1 VNRALAIDLEFDKLQ
16 TLVSAQAQTRLGR
29 ALLTTFDG
37 LPPLAEAIRS
47 ARLTEAFDRLIDDD
61 GRLSLEGVDDAVE
74 WLEPGAPAPTEPSH
88 LLALI
93 TLARRIN
100 TARARLKSGR
110 AEVFEI
116 GATLPDTS
124 ELIAHVAPRIRRD
137 GTVDDQASPELA
149 RLRRL
154 IGRARHDLVRQLD
167 GIRKSH
173 PDITIDSPPTVRRD
187 RYCLPVR
194 ANARGQLP
202 GLLLD
207 TSGSGATAFVEP
219 FGVVELNND
228 LANAIA
234 GERHEV
240 QRIVAEIAAQFLG
253 FRDQLSAAVTTL
265 AKLDAV
271 QARAQF
277 GRLFDGLVVVPGEG
291 SELLL
296 RQARHPLL
304 DERLQTLRADVFSE
318 GEQRDPSHR
327 VVPLDFR
334 LPEGVRTL
342 VISGPNAGGKTVA
355 LKTLGMMVLMCYHG
369 IPLPV
374 DDGTLIPG
382 FDQIWCH
389 IGDEQDVSA
398 DLSTFSGAMAAT
410 ARLLDRADE
419 QTLVLYDEL
428 GAGTDPLEGA
438 ALGCALLEELTD
450 RGCLSVATTHL
461 AAIAMVAGDAEG
473 MDNGAMEFDEAE
485 GRPTYSLTIGR
496 PGRSRALEIASRSGI
511 PASVLG
517 RASDLLG
524 GQHLELDRWLSRL
537 EELEQEL
544 IGDRE
549 TCARQQREL
558 RALQRD
564 VEQQVEQ
571 LRREREQL
579 PKELARERDLLRR
592 RAQRR
597 LDEALARLDELI
609 SRQEKIGKRHRQRIR
624 SEALA
629 FDDRPPEVGD
639 EISTAPEP
647 GARVKVISLDRS
659 GTLSAIRGTQAQV
672 MVDGKRLWVAAA
684 DLAPDDRAE
693 PPPPNATVEV
703 TSDEPSV
710 SELVLLGMDSELA
723 RDELERFLDQ
733 ALADGPARVRVI
745 HGHGTGVLR
754 RTVADVCRSHPAV
767 RSFRHPPQH
776 LGGTGVTEVTLD
788 VGE

>member
-1 VNRALAIDLEFDKLQ
+1 VNRALAVDLEFDKLQ

-29 ALLTTFDG
+29 DLLTTFDG
-37 LPPLAEAIRS
+37 LPPLAEAVRS
-47 ARLTEAFDRLIDDD
+47 ARLTRALDRLIDDD

-74 WLEPGAPAPTEPSH
+74 WLEPDAPAPTEPSH

-93 TLARRIN
+93 TLARRIS
-100 TARARLKSGR
+100 TARARLRSGH
-110 AEVFEI
+110 AEVSEI
-116 GATLPDTS
+116 GDTLPDTS
-124 ELIAHVAPRIRRD
+124 ELIAQVAPRIRRD
-137 GTVDDQASPELA
+137 GTIDDQASPELA

-154 IGRARHDLVRQLD
+154 IGRVRHDLVQQLD
-167 GIRKSH
+167 GIRRSH
-173 PDITIDSPPTVRRD
+173 PEVVIDAPPTVRRD

-194 ANARGQLP
+194 ANVRGQLP

-228 LANAIA
+228 LADAIA

-240 QRIVAEIAAQFLG
+240 QRIVAEIAARFLAM
-253 FRDQLSAAVTTL
+253 RDQLTAAVSTL
-265 AKLDAV
+265 AELDAV

-277 GRLFDGLVVVPGEG
+277 GRLCDGLVVIPGEG

-304 DERLQTLRADVFSE
+304 DERLQALRADVFGD
-318 GEQRDPSHR
+318 GEKRDPSHR

-355 LKTLGMMVLMCYHG
+355 LKTLGMMALMCYHG

-374 DDGTLIPG
+374 EDGTLIPELSH
-382 FDQIWCH
+382 IWCH
-389 IGDEQDVSA
+389 IGDEQDVAA
-398 DLSTFSGAMAAT
+398 DLSTFSGAMTAT

-438 ALGCALLEELTD
+438 ALGCALLEEVTD
-450 RGCLSVATTHL
+450 RSCLSVATTHL
-461 AAIAMVAGDAEG
+461 AAIAMAAGEADG

-485 GRPTYSLTIGR
+485 GRPTYTLTIGR

-511 PASVLG
+511 PRSVLD

-524 GQHLELDRWLSRL
+524 GQHLELDRWLRRL

-558 RALQRD
+558 HALQQD

-571 LRREREQL
+571 LQGEREQL
-579 PKELARERDLLRR
+579 PKELAHERDLLRR

-597 LDEALARLDELI
+597 LDEALARLDEAI
-609 SRQEKIGKRHRQRIR
+609 AHQEKIGRRQRQRIR
-624 SEALA
+624 EEALA
-629 FDDRPPEVGD
+629 FDERPTEVGD
-639 EISTAPEP
+639 DAPPELEL
-647 GARVKVISLDRS
+647 GAHVKILSLSRG
-659 GTLSAIRGTQAQV
+659 GTVSAIRGTQAQV
-672 MVDGKRLWVAAA
+672 MVDGKRLWVATS
-684 DLAPDDRAE
+684 DLAPDDGAGS
-693 PPPPNATVEV
+693 PLPNATVEV
-703 TSDEPSV
+703 TSDQRTG
-710 SELVLLGMDSELA
+710 SELVLLGMDSERA
-723 RDELERFLDQ
+723 REELERFLDQ
-733 ALADGPARVRVI
+733 ALADGPSRVRVV

-754 RTVADVCRSHPAV
+754 RTVAEVCRSHPAV

-788 VGE
+788 LGE